1 MQSRQGA
8 VSAVASEAEEEGRP
22 KRRGS
27 LSPPPPADG
36 DTSAAGARC
45 GYFTPPAAPP
55 LLQPPLVGRRPAVM
69 VTSQEYFASM
79 SRAGAAGPSAH
90 PEAGQLP
97 DDDAIQEAALELL
110 ASADLNVLTEAGLRA
125 LLSEKFKADLSA
137 KQAFLKRVV
146 KDFISNVG
154 VHDDALTCNAHTYT
168 VTLC

>member
-1 MQSRQGA
+1 MCCANQHQLFPSTRRA
-8 VSAVASEAEEEGRP
+8 CPRAHLLAVA
-22 KRRGS
+22 
-27 LSPPPPADG
+27 
-36 DTSAAGARC
+36 C
-45 GYFTPPAAPP
+45 
-55 LLQPPLVGRRPAVM
+55 
-69 VTSQEYFASM
+69 
-79 SRAGAAGPSAH
+79 
-90 PEAGQLP
+90 
-97 DDDAIQEAALELL
+97 ALELL